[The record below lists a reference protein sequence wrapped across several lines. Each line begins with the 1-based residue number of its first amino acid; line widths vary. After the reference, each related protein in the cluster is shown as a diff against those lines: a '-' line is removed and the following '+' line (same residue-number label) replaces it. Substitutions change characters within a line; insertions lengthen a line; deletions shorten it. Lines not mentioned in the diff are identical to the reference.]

1 MEEGYRALR
10 EGAGWLDL
18 SQRGKIVVRGE
29 DRARLLHA
37 LCTNHIQQL
46 RPGQGCYAFFL
57 DAQGHILADAHV
69 FCFEDHFLVDSEP
82 ETASKLYAHLD
93 RYIIADD
100 VTLEEAT
107 SHLATVA
114 LEGPNAAAVLKSLGA
129 PVPAA
134 PFAHADWGASLVA
147 RAGYTGADG
156 FFVILPA
163 AQKATLIEALG
174 RAGAAAAGAEAA
186 TAVRLEQGKPRYGE
200 DITEQHLPQETQQLH
215 AIHFSKGCYLGQ
227 EIVERIRSRGHVN
240 RLLLRLL
247 LEAEAAPQKGSR
259 VLAGG
264 APVGEVTSAAF
275 SPAVGKVIALAYVR
289 ATHAVA
295 GNLLECE
302 GRPARVISLTGD
314 PRAELVQHALRD

>member
-10 EGAGWLDL
+10 EAAGWLDL
-18 SQRGKIVVRGE
+18 SARGKILVRGE

-37 LCTNHIQQL
+37 LCTNHIHEL
-46 RPGQGCYAFFL
+46 RPGEGCYAFFL

-69 FCFEDHFLVDSEP
+69 FCFEDHFVVDTEP
-82 ETASKLYAHLD
+82 ETAAKLYAHID

-107 SHLATVA
+107 SRLATIA
-114 LEGPNAAAVLKSLGA
+114 LEGPKAGAVLASLGA

-134 PFAHADWGASLVA
+134 PFAHAAWGAYLVA
-147 RAGYTGADG
+147 RATYTGGEG
-156 FFVILPA
+156 FFVMLPPVE
-163 AQKATLIEALG
+163 KARLIEALE
-174 RAGAAAAGAEAA
+174 RAGAAAAGTGAA
-186 TAVRLEQGKPRYGE
+186 TAVRLEHGKPRYGE

-240 RLLLRLL
+240 RLLVRLL
-247 LEAEAAPQKGSR
+247 LEAETAPQRGVA

-264 APVGEVTSAAF
+264 TPVGEVTSAALA
-275 SPAVGKVIALAYVR
+275 PAIGKVIALAYVR
-289 ATHAVA
+289 AGHAAA
-295 GNLLECE
+295 GTVLECD
-302 GRPARVISLTGD
+302 GRPGRVISLTGD
-314 PRAELVQHALRD
+314 PRAELVQHAPGD

>member
-1 MEEGYRALR
+1 MEEGYQALR
-10 EGAGWLDL
+10 EGAAWLDL
-18 SQRGKIVVRGE
+18 SGRGKIVVRGE
-29 DRARLLHA
+29 DRTRLLHA
-37 LCTNHIQQL
+37 LCTNHIQDL

-69 FCFEDHFLVDSEP
+69 FCFEDRFVVDSEP

-107 SHLATVA
+107 AHLATVA
-114 LEGPNAAAVLKSLGA
+114 LEGPHAAAVLKSLGA

-134 PFAHADWGASLVA
+134 PFAHAAWGTYVVA
-147 RAGYTGADG
+147 RASYTGGEG
-156 FFVILPA
+156 FFVMLPLAEKA
-163 AQKATLIEALG
+163 ALIEALG
-174 RAGAAAAGAEAA
+174 RAGAATVNTGAA

-240 RLLLRLL
+240 RLLVRLL
-247 LEAEAAPQKGSR
+247 LEAEAAPQRGVV
-259 VLAGG
+259 VLASG

-289 ATHAVA
+289 AGHAAPGTV
-295 GNLLECE
+295 LECA
-302 GRPARVISLTGD
+302 GGTARVISLTGD

>member
-1 MEEGYRALR
+1 MEEGYQALR
-10 EGAGWLDL
+10 EGAAWLDL
-18 SQRGKIVVRGE
+18 SGRGKIVVRGE
-29 DRARLLHA
+29 DRTRLLHA
-37 LCTNHIQQL
+37 LCTNHIQDL

-69 FCFEDHFLVDSEP
+69 FCFEDRFVVDSEP

-107 SHLATVA
+107 AHLATVA
-114 LEGPNAAAVLKSLGA
+114 LEGPHAAAVLKSLGA

-134 PFAHADWGASLVA
+134 PFAHADWGASFVA
-147 RAGYTGADG
+147 RASYTGSEG

-163 AQKATLIEALG
+163 AEKATLIEALG
-174 RAGAAAAGAEAA
+174 RAGAAAAGAGAA

-240 RLLLRLL
+240 RLLVRLL
-247 LEAEAAPQKGSR
+247 FEAEAAPQRGVG

-289 ATHAVA
+289 AGHAAPGTV
-295 GNLLECE
+295 LECA

-314 PRAELVQHALRD
+314 PRAELVQHALGD